1 VGIENGLPSALHMVN
16 FKTAQDSVDFVN
28 PGALTPVPG
37 QYGKGADIPEC
48 RDRGSWP
55 SRRIQIKASSG
66 DFQINLFRVG
76 YDIYYSHGPDYPA
89 ALTPVPGG
97 HSQGDG
103 RPKYLSILGEKDIR
117 MVDEPLRFAEG
128 WNNWP
133 SPANAEIV
141 VHADVDLMNNPT
153 LEDGKLVE
161 VPSYVTRL
169 TICDRDNRP
178 IPDAKIRL
186 AASPAQA
193 ADVNGKN
200 IEIPALGKWTDDLN
214 LDQDGAV
221 SLTHATGS
229 LGAPLFRVQVI
240 RPSRSP
246 YLIDVHPS
254 EKVSQRLQ
262 ALGTDDA
269 WKREKDKKGKPLLAA
284 DAKIPKG
291 AAAVIKDFLKAT
303 TQPRQGR
310 SPAWRRQRGCGRPR
324 HRASSPR
331 RLPYPPAQPRR
342 VRGRTLLGF

>member
-1 VGIENGLPSALHMVN
+1 L
-16 FKTAQDSVDFVN
+16 AQ
-28 PGALTPVPG
+28 PG
-37 QYGKGADIPEC
+37 ER
-48 RDRGSWP
+48 RDRGS
-55 SRRIQIKASSG
+55 RR
-66 DFQINLFRVG
+66 R
-76 YDIYYSHGPDYPA
+76 
-89 ALTPVPGG
+89 
-97 HSQGDG
+97 
-103 RPKYLSILGEKDIR
+103 
-117 MVDEPLRFAEG
+117 RF
-128 WNNWP
+128 
-133 SPANAEIV
+133 
-141 VHADVDLMNNPT
+141 T

-221 SLTHATGS
+221 TLTHATGS

-269 WKREKDKKGKPLLAA
+269 WKREKDKKGNPLLPA

-291 AAAVIKDFLKAT
+291 AHETA
-303 TQPRQGR
+303 
-310 SPAWRRQRGCGRPR
+310 
-324 HRASSPR
+324 
-331 RLPYPPAQPRR
+331 
-342 VRGRTLLGF
+342 